1 MIWEKFSDKIYAR
14 KNATKDI
21 EMHGKMGGLEKST
34 KPGRVNEKS
43 VWLGKTETNNRSTKH
58 F

>member
-14 KNATKDI
+14 QNATKDI

-34 KPGRVNEKS
+34 KPGRFNKKL
-43 VWLGKTETNNRSTKH
+43 VWLGKTETNNRFTKH